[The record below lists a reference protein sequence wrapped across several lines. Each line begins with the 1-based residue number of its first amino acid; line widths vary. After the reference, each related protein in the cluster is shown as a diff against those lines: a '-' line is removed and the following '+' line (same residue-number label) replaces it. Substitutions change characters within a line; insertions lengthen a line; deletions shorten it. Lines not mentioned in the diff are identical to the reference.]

1 MTGGQKARTDFV
13 DAILL
18 GTIFVVFVAP
28 LFGFIAWIAWDW
40 ITDNPWIVAPALFI
54 VLWLVGGFERQKMA
68 DEKDAYIN
76 GWDNN
81 YLD

>member
-1 MTGGQKARTDFV
+1 MG
-13 DAILL
+13 L
-18 GTIFVVFVAP
+18 
-28 LFGFIAWIAWDW
+28 IAWVAWDW

-54 VLWLVGGFERQKMA
+54 VLWLAGGFERQKMA
-68 DEKDAYIN
+68 NEKDAYIN